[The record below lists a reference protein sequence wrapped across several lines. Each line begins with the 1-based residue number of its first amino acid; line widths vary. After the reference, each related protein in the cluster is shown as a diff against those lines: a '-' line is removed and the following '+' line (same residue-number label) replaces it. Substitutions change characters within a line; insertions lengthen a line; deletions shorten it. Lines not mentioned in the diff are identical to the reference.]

1 MKKIGNEIKLYFG
14 IITSVIGNRIF
25 DFANNLFIANIN
37 LNSTYILALYQSF
50 ESIVAVILNLFGG
63 VISDLSKRKNMIVI
77 ITDICSGI
85 LMLLLLISPSDY
97 KIMAIIIVNILL
109 SVLSS
114 FNSPASRALVKFAIK
129 EERILKFNSLVQI
142 SNQLIKVFT
151 PIVTLFLMRYLGY
164 NMVIIINAITFFV
177 SAFLEYKL
185 ELFDVNVEDNK
196 KERENIFVK
205 IGQGFVYLF
214 NDRKTLTLVIVSSF
228 VNIFFAGYNL
238 FIPYSINIFNTVN
251 VFNTT
256 INPFALFNVMEAIG
270 GMIGAFLAY
279 KVIKITLKNA
289 TFYYL
294 CLTGMSI
301 VCFYLSIVLF
311 SNCLISALFILMFS
325 VFLTMFNLELFTS
338 LQRNV
343 DDNYIGRVFSIIFT
357 IAILFMPIGT
367 FIFSSIFLTTE
378 TIQYLIIGGGIVIS
392 SILGIYFYEKI
403 K

>member
-25 DFANNLFIANIN
+25 DFANNLFIANMN

-50 ESIVAVILNLFGG
+50 ESIVSVVLNLFGG

-97 KIMAIIIVNILL
+97 KIIAIIIVNILL

-129 EERILKFNSLVQI
+129 EKRILKFNSLVQI

-151 PIVTLFLMRYLGY
+151 PIITLFLMKYLGY
-164 NMVIIINAITFFV
+164 NLVIIINAITFFI

-185 ELFDVNVEDNK
+185 ELFSVAIENSQV
-196 KERENIFVK
+196 ERENIFVK

-214 NDRKTLTLVIVSSF
+214 KDRKTLTLVIVSSF

-238 FIPYSINIFNTVN
+238 FIPYSINIFNNVN
-251 VFNTT
+251 LFNST
-256 INPFALFNVMEAIG
+256 INPYAIFNVMEAIG
-270 GMIGAFLAY
+270 GMLGAFLAY
-279 KVIKITLKNA
+279 KIIKITFKNA

-294 CLTGMSI
+294 CLTGI
-301 VCFYLSIVLF
+301 ALVGFYFSIVLF
-311 SNCLISALFILMFS
+311 SNCLISAIFILMFS

-367 FIFSSIFLTTE
+367 FVFSSCFLTSG
-378 TIQYLIIGGGIVIS
+378 TIQYLVIGSGIVIS
-392 SILGIYFYEKI
+392 SLLGIYVYEQVK
-403 K
+403 

>member
-25 DFANNLFIANIN
+25 DFANNLFIANMN

-50 ESIVAVILNLFGG
+50 ESIVSVVLNLFGG

-151 PIVTLFLMRYLGY
+151 PIVTLFLMKYLGY
-164 NMVIIINAITFFV
+164 NLVIIINAITFFI

-185 ELFDVNVEDNK
+185 ELFDVNVIDSK

-205 IGQGFVYLF
+205 IGQGFIYLF
-214 NDRKTLTLVIVSSF
+214 KDRKTFTLVIVSSF

-238 FIPYSINIFNTVN
+238 FIPYSINIFNN
-251 VFNTT
+251 VDFFNTT
-256 INPFALFNVMEAIG
+256 INPYAVFNVMEAIG

-294 CLTGMSI
+294 CLTGIAI
-301 VCFYLSIVLF
+301 VCFYLSIILF
-311 SNCLISALFILMFS
+311 NNCLISAVFILMFS
-325 VFLTMFNLELFTS
+325 IFLTMFNLELFTS

-367 FIFSSIFLTTE
+367 FIFSNGFSTNGS
-378 TIQYLIIGGGIVIS
+378 IQYLIIGSGIVIS
-392 SILGIYFYEKI
+392 SILGIYSYEKI